1 MKILASRE
9 LNTDPVDGSLPDLT
23 FVILLLRNPDEKKRD
38 PLFPDWYDE
47 LGVERQLGTESPAH
61 PGSYPIINRNKGKKE
76 ALLMVDNENLRLSL
90 PRFRSKRAK

>member
-23 FVILLLRNPDEKKRD
+23 FVIRLLRNPDEKKRD
-38 PLFPDWYDE
+38 PLLPDWYDE

-61 PGSYPIINRNKGKKE
+61 PGSYHIINRIKAKKR
-76 ALLMVDNENLRLSL
+76 LLMVDNENLGLSL